1 MGITHVPEEID
12 KLVHLRYLD
21 LSRNEDLIELPDSM
35 SGLLNLQT
43 LKLKE
48 CSNLFKFPKE
58 IGRMIKLRNYSGC
71 MFPSRMGNV
80 RALTNLRFL
89 KFDRCNKCDELPAL
103 GLLPSHEELVIKDLK
118 NLKRIGV
125 EIYGG
130 GQCVTEVA
138 FPKLITLEIL
148 ENENLELWEFGN
160 GEVQVHEMM
169 PRVRSI
175 KLTFCENLIALPALG
190 LLPSLEE
197 LVIYELKNLKR
208 IGVEIYGGGQ
218 CLGDV
223 AFPKLKTLEFFYTV
237 NLEVWEF
244 GNGEVQVRQ
253 MMPRVTT
260 IKLSGCKKLIAL
272 PDLNKLPSLETLK
285 IEFAFKLTSIGCNT
299 ISSNGG
305 TSFPELT
312 TLEVSYMDN
321 LEVIVRGADALI
333 EGEQGDTNID
343 TAIMPRLVD
352 LTLIECPKF
361 PLPRYLPSLRSL
373 YLYEHQGDDY
383 FVVRLG
389 EVVRYKELERLRL
402 NAGIGNSWKLIP
414 EYAKDLRQLEH
425 LDIINSNCVGYY
437 GRGDWS
443 VLSHVPDIQIHFQ
456 NIDPLTYS
464 PPQGI
469 HPQPAKLYYLTGVP
483 PEKLMITY
491 KDALVKD
498 YDDWWSLYLWVEEG
512 GVHGITV
519 DEIVKAP
526 EKGPVFMEDLPEEQQ
541 AIAVGHTAGMYNLH
555 GNTCYMNSTLQCLHS
570 VPELKPELIKYHEK
584 TNNLDQSS
592 HFLTIATMDLFCELD
607 RNVKPVSPK
616 QFWMDAD
623 ECWTKITFT
632 LSRSLR
638 ASYGSENPE
647 VVKKLF
653 GIDLISRYF
662 NIYQIILSSIVKKV
676 GKKAQRQSQ
685 NTCLNPYLTCSESSA
700 RGIKAL
706 SGNRIEKGFTFLGA
720 QFYLSERITHQQFT
734 KARFTFS
741 KRSRYMTVQF
751 VRFFWNRESNQKE
764 MNLQKVDYPLELDV
778 YELCSDELRKKLE
791 APRKFSGDEEGRKA
805 GSKIDEKEPKET
817 DVKMLDAEGSS
828 SKKGETSASSCH
840 QGSTSKGEG
849 QLTGVYELV
858 SVLTHKG
865 RSADLGHYVAWV
877 KQESGMWIQFD
888 DEEAI
893 LRCEEDI
900 TNLSGG
906 CDWHTAYICMY
917 KARVIHN

>member
-1 MGITHVPEEID
+1 MAQGFLNSSDENKDPESTGEDYFDELSERSFFQDFPVHGVIGVCWTMHDLVHDFAQFLGEDHFYESYNNEGISGFIEGISGSNKCRNLIHLSLVYDERDVVPNSFHSSIEEAKNVRTVQCRSVGSRRFSHRSFNVGIFFSDLVHHLRYLRVLRLKAMGITHVPEEID

-469 HPQPAKLYYLTGVP
+469 HPQPG
-483 PEKLMITY
+483 
-491 KDALVKD
+491 
-498 YDDWWSLYLWVEEG
+498 
-512 GVHGITV
+512 
-519 DEIVKAP
+519 
-526 EKGPVFMEDLPEEQQ
+526 
-541 AIAVGHTAGMYNLH
+541 
-555 GNTCYMNSTLQCLHS
+555 
-570 VPELKPELIKYHEK
+570 
-584 TNNLDQSS
+584 
-592 HFLTIATMDLFCELD
+592 
-607 RNVKPVSPK
+607 
-616 QFWMDAD
+616 
-623 ECWTKITFT
+623 
-632 LSRSLR
+632 
-638 ASYGSENPE
+638 
-647 VVKKLF
+647 
-653 GIDLISRYF
+653 
-662 NIYQIILSSIVKKV
+662 
-676 GKKAQRQSQ
+676 
-685 NTCLNPYLTCSESSA
+685 
-700 RGIKAL
+700 
-706 SGNRIEKGFTFLGA
+706 
-720 QFYLSERITHQQFT
+720 
-734 KARFTFS
+734 
-741 KRSRYMTVQF
+741 
-751 VRFFWNRESNQKE
+751 
-764 MNLQKVDYPLELDV
+764 
-778 YELCSDELRKKLE
+778 
-791 APRKFSGDEEGRKA
+791 
-805 GSKIDEKEPKET
+805 
-817 DVKMLDAEGSS
+817 
-828 SKKGETSASSCH
+828 
-840 QGSTSKGEG
+840 
-849 QLTGVYELV
+849 
-858 SVLTHKG
+858 
-865 RSADLGHYVAWV
+865 
-877 KQESGMWIQFD
+877 
-888 DEEAI
+888 
-893 LRCEEDI
+893 
-900 TNLSGG
+900 
-906 CDWHTAYICMY
+906 
-917 KARVIHN
+917 